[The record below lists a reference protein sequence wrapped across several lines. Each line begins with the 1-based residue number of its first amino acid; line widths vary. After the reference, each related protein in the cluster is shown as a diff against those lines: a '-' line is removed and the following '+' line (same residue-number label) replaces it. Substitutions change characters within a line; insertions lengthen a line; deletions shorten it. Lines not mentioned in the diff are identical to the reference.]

1 MEIRLKYVRVVQWS
15 RTGDTIRLEMLG
27 EDDGIHILEVSTEC
41 AGVLVAGLAT
51 ELEKITA
58 DTIDQQCVRPKGL
71 QTGKTERG
79 EPLLFLTL
87 EGGVELPLVFKPEAL
102 PVLISELQGLSSI
115 LGQGAQF
122 RWQ

>member
-1 MEIRLKYVRVVQWS
+1 MKYVRVVQWS
-15 RTGDTIRLEMLG
+15 REGDIIRLEMLG
-27 EDDGIHILEVSTEC
+27 EDDQIHVVEVGTEC
-41 AGVLVAGLAT
+41 AAVLVAGLAT

-71 QTGKTERG
+71 QTGKTEKG

>member
-1 MEIRLKYVRVVQWS
+1 MEIRVKYVRVVQWS
-15 RTGDTIRLEMLG
+15 RKGDTIRLEMLG
-27 EDDGIHILEVSTEC
+27 EDDEIHVVEVSTEC

-58 DTIDQQCVRPKGL
+58 DTADQQCVRPKGL
-71 QTGKTERG
+71 QTGKTEKG